1 MTFLTSLIIVIFASF
16 LLSLGIPNEVFHFGN
31 SIFGLICFIP
41 LYYVFFRS
49 TSRHKTALMYS
60 SFVSLTHLF
69 SSFWLIHFQDFAI
82 FTLGASTVAYFILA
96 YPFGLFFH
104 YIFKSSDIRHRP
116 FLFALTITLWEYFKS
131 SGFTAYPWGVI
142 SMTALNLRLLIQF
155 IDVTGVWGLSYILAL
170 IGAFESEVLLAIF
183 GLTDGFK
190 KAKKSPL
197 VIPLFLTI
205 FLVFII
211 NIYGFFALQNTEAP
225 TKTISLLLVQ
235 QNIDPWY
242 DSMEESVKVGQCLTR
257 EALKKNKD
265 VDLVVWSESSLSRSY
280 EDYKDWYEFI
290 PNDDPFVPFLKEI
303 EKPILIGTPLKEKE
317 DPSKTYN
324 GVALLDKNGDILQTY
339 SKIQLVPFAE
349 FLPFIEHPLVKKFF
363 NRLVGFSSGW
373 AQGSSYK
380 LFNLKNKRGDDI
392 FFTTPICYE
401 DAFPSLCAGL
411 HEKGS
416 DLLINLTNDSWSKIE
431 SAEYQHFAISYFRA
445 IELRTSLVR
454 STNGGYTC
462 VVNPKGELLESL
474 PLFEAGT
481 LSIEVPLYSHKTTFY
496 ALFKDWL
503 PLLLFIILILYIW
516 KKQTV
521 YIKKQKE
528 MFYYTFHWKK
538 DSSETFVK
546 SIRLSPIRTRC
557 VKIIPVSPKIIKLK
571 KGKKK
576 SPKIIN

>member
-1 MTFLTSLIIVIFASF
+1 MTFLSSLIIVIFSAT
-16 LLSLGIPNEVFHFGN
+16 LLSLGIPNEIFHFGN
-31 SIFGLICFIP
+31 SIMGLICFIP

-49 TSRHKTALMYS
+49 NSKHKTALMYS
-60 SFVSLTHLF
+60 FFVSLTHLF
-69 SSFWLIHFQDFAI
+69 SSFWLINFQDFAI
-82 FTLGASTVAYFILA
+82 FTLGASTVAYFVLA

-104 YIFKSSDIRHRP
+104 YIFKYSDIKHRP

-131 SGFTAYPWGVI
+131 SGFTAYPWGVV
-142 SMTALNLRLLIQF
+142 SMTALNLHTFIQF

-170 IGAFESEVLLAIF
+170 IGAMEAEVLFSIF
-183 GLTDGFK
+183 GLTNGL
-190 KAKKSPL
+190 KKSKKRPL
-197 VIPLFLTI
+197 IIPLFLTI
-205 FLVFII
+205 FLIFLI
-211 NIYGFFALQNTEAP
+211 NVYGFFALQNTETP
-225 TKTISLLLVQ
+225 TKNISVLLVQ

-242 DSMEESVKVGQCLTR
+242 DSMEESVKVGQRLTR
-257 EALKKNKD
+257 EALKENNA

-280 EDYKDWYEFI
+280 EDYKDLYEFI
-290 PNDDPFVPFLKEI
+290 PSDDPFIPFLKEI
-303 EKPILIGTPLKEKE
+303 NCPILIGTPLREKD

-324 GVALLDKNGDILQTY
+324 GVALIDEDGNILQTY

-349 FLPFIEHPLVKKFF
+349 FLPFIEHPIVKKIF

-373 AQGSSYK
+373 AQGQSYK
-380 LFNLKNKRGDDI
+380 LFSLKTKKGEDV

-401 DAFPSLCAGL
+401 DAFPSLCASL

-445 IELRTSLVR
+445 IELRTSLIR

-462 VVNPKGELLESL
+462 VINPKGELLESL
-474 PLFEAGT
+474 PLFKEDVLT
-481 LSIEVPLYSHKTTFY
+481 IDVPLYSHKSTPY
-496 ALFKDWL
+496 SVFKDWL

-521 YIKKQKE
+521 YVKKQRE
-528 MFYYTFHWKK
+528 VFYYTFHWKK
-538 DSSETFVK
+538 DSEYFVR
-546 SIRLSPIRTRC
+546 SIKLNYKKTRC

-571 KGKKK
+571 KGKVAKRITVIK
-576 SPKIIN
+576 

>member
-1 MTFLTSLIIVIFASF
+1 MTFLTSLAIVIFSAV
-16 LLSLGIPNEVFHFGN
+16 LLSLGIPNEIFHFGN
-31 SIFGLICFIP
+31 SILGLVCFIP

-49 TSRHKTALMYS
+49 DSKHKTALMYS
-60 SFVSLTHLF
+60 FFVSFTHLF

-82 FTLGASTVAYFILA
+82 FTLGASTVAYFVLA

-104 YIFKSSDIRHRP
+104 YIFKFSDIRHRP

-142 SMTALNLRLLIQF
+142 SMTSLSLKHFIQF

-170 IGAFESEVLLAIF
+170 IGAIETEVLLSIF
-183 GLTDGFK
+183 GLTDGLK
-190 KAKKSPL
+190 KAKKYPL
-197 VIPLFLTI
+197 TIPILLTI
-205 FLVFII
+205 FLISII
-211 NIYGFFALQNTEAP
+211 NIYGFFALQNTETP
-225 TKTISLLLVQ
+225 TKSISLLLVQ

-242 DSMEESVKVGQCLTR
+242 DSMEESVKVGQKLTR
-257 EALKKNKD
+257 EALKENKD
-265 VDLVVWSESSLSRSY
+265 IDLVLWSESSLSRSY

-290 PNDDPFVPFLKEI
+290 PNDDPFIPFLKEI
-303 EKPILIGTPLKEKE
+303 DRPILIGTPLRGKE

-324 GVALLDKNGDILQTY
+324 GVALIDENGNILQTY
-339 SKIQLVPFAE
+339 SKMQLVPFAE
-349 FLPFIEHPLVKKFF
+349 FLPFIEHPIVKKFF

-373 AQGSSYK
+373 AQGQIYK
-380 LFNLKNKRGDDI
+380 LFNLKTKKGVDVS
-392 FFTTPICYE
+392 FTTPICYE

-431 SAEYQHFAISYFRA
+431 SAEYQHFAIAYFRA

-462 VVNPKGELLESL
+462 VINPKGELLDSL
-474 PLFEAGT
+474 PLFKEGT
-481 LSIEVPLYSHKTTFY
+481 LSIDVPLYSHKTTPY
-496 ALFKDWL
+496 MLFKDWL

-528 MFYYTFHWKK
+528 ELYYTFHWKK
-538 DSSETFVK
+538 DFEEIFTK
-546 SIRLSPIRTRC
+546 SIKLSYMRTRS
-557 VKIIPVSPKIIKLK
+557 VKITPVSPKITKLK
-571 KGKKK
+571 KSKKK
-576 SPKIIN
+576 KVH